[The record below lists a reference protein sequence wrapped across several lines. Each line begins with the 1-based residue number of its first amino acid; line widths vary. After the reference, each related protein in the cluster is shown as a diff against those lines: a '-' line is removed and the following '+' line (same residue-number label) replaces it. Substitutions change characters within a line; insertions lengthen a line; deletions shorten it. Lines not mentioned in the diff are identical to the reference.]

1 MWTSITIFRLL
12 HHAISQSTFKQSYT
26 IGIYIFDYCWE
37 NIQWIHFIIYYCS
50 YITLL
55 SYVYAPFA
63 FIYTLALGILLM
75 QSPVRTEARHWI
87 TWHKIN
93 DDDYTRVLKAGSRF
107 SGRAPRAF
115 NNWGITQPSPS
126 VLIFKPVSFT
136 SFSFVLFSLTL
147 HLSMQPRQ

>member
-1 MWTSITIFRLL
+1 
-12 HHAISQSTFKQSYT
+12 
-26 IGIYIFDYCWE
+26 
-37 NIQWIHFIIYYCS
+37 
-50 YITLL
+50 
-55 SYVYAPFA
+55 VYAPFA